1 MMNQRVARS
10 IALLIAA
17 GAVGAQNAALG
28 AGFMLPE
35 ASVAGLGTA
44 NALVAN
50 PEEVGAFAYNPAA
63 MGFHDES
70 SIAVG
75 TVLISP
81 SFSVETASGSH
92 DSQGADWV
100 ALPALQAA
108 LKLNDAWRLGF
119 AVNTPF
125 GLETRWEDGA
135 FPAVSG
141 TRTLPVPAPL
151 DPEVPL
157 GHPTASQLEVVDFSP
172 TGTYRVNDNLSL
184 SAGLDIYW
192 TKTAKLASTAG
203 SLKGDGMGLGF
214 NLGALYREGPWS
226 LGASYRSSAT
236 VDVSGDYVPL
246 SQTLVYL
253 GRLAPAQKAEVDFDL
268 PWRLQVGA
276 RYAVNG
282 QLAVEVDITRTGWS
296 SFNDLKV
303 TGKGTGEVIF
313 ADQNDWD
320 DSNAYRLGVTY
331 QVQPQTQL
339 RFGYT
344 YDETAQ
350 GDDHFSA
357 RVPDNDRHLFSIG
370 LAQSLG
376 QGYSLEAAYMY
387 VTADDRNY
395 RSSTTYTGADLNGT
409 TALDG
414 DYSFDAHLVGLQIV
428 KTF

>member
-1 MMNQRVARS
+1 MMNHRVARS
-10 IALLIAA
+10 VALLIAA
-17 GAVGAQNAALG
+17 GAFGAQNTALG

-35 ASVAGLGTA
+35 ASVAGVGTS

-63 MGFHDES
+63 MGFHEAS

-75 TVLISP
+75 TVLINP
-81 SFSVETASGSH
+81 NFSVETASGSH
-92 DSQGADWV
+92 DSQGAEWV
-100 ALPALQAA
+100 ALPMIQAA
-108 LKLNDAWRLGF
+108 IKLNDSWRLGF
-119 AVNTPF
+119 GITTPF
-125 GLETRWEDGA
+125 GLETRWEDGT

-151 DPEVPL
+151 NPEVPL
-157 GHPTASQLEVVDFSP
+157 GHPTSSQLEVLDFSP

-192 TKTAKLASTAG
+192 TKTAKLGSTAG
-203 SLKGDGMGLGF
+203 SLEGDGTGLGF

-226 LGASYRSSAT
+226 FGASYRSSAT
-236 VDVSGDYVPL
+236 VDVTGDYVPL

-253 GRLAPAQKAEVDFDL
+253 QRLEPAQQAEVNFDL
-268 PWRLQVGA
+268 PWRLQLGA
-276 RYAVNG
+276 RYAVNE
-282 QLAVEVDITRTGWS
+282 QLAVEVDVTRTGWS

-303 TGKGTGEVIF
+303 TGKNTGVVIF

-339 RFGYT
+339 RFGYA
-344 YDETAQ
+344 YDETGQ
-350 GDDHFSA
+350 SDDHFSA

-387 VTADDRNY
+387 VTAADREY
-395 RSSTTYTGADLNGT
+395 RSSTAYTGSDLNGT
-409 TALDG
+409 TALNG
-414 DYSFDAHLVGLQIV
+414 DYSFDAHLVGLQIT